1 MTCDTG
7 IIFSIKECIMKYT
20 RKKKNGKVVTYTY
33 ESLDISDRRGAAAFL
48 LKLSKVP
55 GFTAKYIA
63 LKDLQHKGDEGRK
76 NLEFIVPFDEARIL
90 DMSSDM
96 AFDRMYLAGRL
107 NPEDEDGGKIPDGN
121 SKSRALNNAKIGIGI
136 NLLNYEV
143 DISIPIDYENIIDEV
158 VKYLVSK

>member
-1 MTCDTG
+1 
-7 IIFSIKECIMKYT
+7 MKYT

-33 ESLDISDRRGAAAFL
+33 ESLDISDRSGAAAFL
-48 LKLSKVP
+48 LKLSKAP

-63 LKDLQHKGDEGRK
+63 LKDLKHKGDEGRK

-90 DMSSDM
+90 DMSCDM

-107 NPEDEDGGKIPDGN
+107 NPEDGDGGKIPDGN
-121 SKSRALNNAKIGIGI
+121 SQSKALNNVKIGIGI